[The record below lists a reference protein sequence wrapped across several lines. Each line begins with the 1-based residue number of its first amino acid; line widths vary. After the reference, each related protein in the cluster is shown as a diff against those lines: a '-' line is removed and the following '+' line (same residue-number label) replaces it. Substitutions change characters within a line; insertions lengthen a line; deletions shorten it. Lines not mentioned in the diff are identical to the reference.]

1 MTYSDR
7 ADTHPALHRLELIM
21 IRPVRWVPLTV
32 AAALIAALAMPG
44 SASGASDPYDDEL
57 AWALQDIGNAVAF
70 EDVVDFEYDTNGA
83 PAPQVA
89 NHPNVDIAVIKLDD
103 TGAPVASA
111 NVLFS
116 RDFPDGKVVDLD
128 ENFAPSGVDWRKW
141 SLERWDESW
150 DAPWPKGSRLVP
162 GTSGDD
168 FMVPYPA
175 STFKM
180 LVAFHT
186 LRLIERGRIAPNRE
200 YDYQQRNGKTCLGKT
215 KEFSLST
222 TTLLDRMITFSSNN
236 ATCALLQ
243 QLHRLDQIKPMND
256 SFANLGLPTL
266 QVQGTDAG
274 AGGTWNPGDISM
286 TAIDTA
292 RLLLL
297 INGVDGVA
305 WQTESGRNVRA
316 DNVLAPRY
324 QKWMRDL
331 LGDQGFHEVLST
343 TNWCGADYPVQGM
356 PARVPERWIDPSD
369 GTVTVGPIPYGY
381 DVRPCNQGA
390 EVRFLHKTG
399 LTENYGSDAGIVK
412 PLDGADGSQYIVAVF
427 SNLGYR
433 YSDASQA
440 DSDGFPCFNSGVCY
454 TEKFAQLGKH
464 IDTAVRA
471 VP

>member
-1 MTYSDR
+1 MN
-7 ADTHPALHRLELIM
+7 
-21 IRPVRWVPLTV
+21 RPVRWAAVGG
-32 AAALIAALAMPG
+32 AAALIAALALPG
-44 SASGASDPYDDEL
+44 SASGVGTPDEELASDL
-57 AWALQDIGNAVAF
+57 LDIVNAAEF
-70 EDVVDFEYDTNGA
+70 HTVVDFQYDTKNN

-89 NHPNVDIAVIKLDD
+89 NHPNVDVAVIKLDD
-103 TGAPVASA
+103 AGKPVASA

-128 ENFAPSGVDWRKW
+128 ENFAPSGVDWRAW
-141 SLERWDESW
+141 DLDRWDGDW

-175 STFKM
+175 STFKL
-180 LVAFHT
+180 LVAWHT
-186 LRLIERGRIAPNRE
+186 LRLIEDDEIAPNRD
-200 YDYQQRNGKTCLGKT
+200 YDYQQRNGKTCLGST
-215 KEFSLST
+215 KEFSVPT
-222 TTLLDRMITFSSNN
+222 TTLLDRMITYSSNK

-243 QLHRLDQIKPMND
+243 QLHSLDQIKPMND

-266 QVQGTDAG
+266 QVKGTDAG
-274 AGGTWNPGDISM
+274 AGGTWNPGSISM

-305 WQTESGRNVRA
+305 WQTETGRNVRA

-324 QKWMRDL
+324 QQWLRDL

-343 TNWCGADYPVQGM
+343 TNWCGAEYPVSGM
-356 PARVPERWIDPSD
+356 PALVPDRWIDPDD
-369 GTVTVGPIPYGY
+369 GTVKVGPIPYGF
-381 DVRPCNQGA
+381 DVRPCNEAA

-412 PLDGADGSQYIVAVF
+412 PLAGEDGEQYIVAAF

-433 YSDASQA
+433 YSDVSQA
-440 DSDGFPCFNSGVCY
+440 DSNGFPCFNSGVCY
-454 TEKFAQLGKH
+454 TEKFAMIGKT
-464 IDTAVRA
+464 IDAVVRA
-471 VP
+471 PAS